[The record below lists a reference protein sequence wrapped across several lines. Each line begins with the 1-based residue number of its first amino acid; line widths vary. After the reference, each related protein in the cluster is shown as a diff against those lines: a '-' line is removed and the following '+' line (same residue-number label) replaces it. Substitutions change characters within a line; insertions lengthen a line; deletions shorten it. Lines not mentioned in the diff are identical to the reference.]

1 MELNKSFKLTICDS
15 GWHCHNSK
23 IILFVKISCASKVK
37 TTPRCKSP
45 NSTMNGLRKVWR
57 ESASLLLLSKSP
69 AKSPATCN
77 YDVLVMK
84 RSTASKFMA
93 NAIVFPG
100 GVIEK
105 SDSAGNWLDLYR
117 DLGVDDKHLAAL
129 KNSRNKDFIY
139 CRGEEEIDRELSL
152 RIVDILSFYLHSL
165 L

>member
-1 MELNKSFKLTICDS
+1 
-15 GWHCHNSK
+15 
-23 IILFVKISCASKVK
+23 
-37 TTPRCKSP
+37 
-45 NSTMNGLRKVWR
+45 MNGLRKVWR

-152 RIVDILSFYLHSL
+152 RIVGYFIILSPLPPLIRVNFRPLSGKPLKKSECCLPSLHRT
-165 L
+165 